1 MFKIVLK
8 LKEKRNG
15 RNFNKIMN
23 EIDKYETVIIHRHVR
38 PDPDAYGSQLG
49 LKYYLQ
55 RKFPEKSIYAVG
67 QPESSLAFIGI

>member
-1 MFKIVLK
+1 MVEI
-8 LKEKRNG
+8 
-15 RNFNKIMN
+15 FNKIMN

-55 RKFPEKSIYAVG
+55 RKFPKSLFMQLDNVIFFSIYRG
-67 QPESSLAFIGI
+67 LRQS

>member
-1 MFKIVLK
+1 
-8 LKEKRNG
+8 
-15 RNFNKIMN
+15 MN

-55 RKFPEKSIYAVG
+55 RKFQKSLFM
-67 QPESSLAFIGI
+67 QLDNQNLL